1 MRKLELEL
9 ISDADINLLF
19 EKGVRGRI
27 SYIFK
32 RYLKSTTQNKNQNI
46 FYTET
51 LIIYMT
57 MWCPNIFQQVH
68 SNGKILKMSIQTN
81 TEAIVE
87 KVVL

>member
-57 MWCPNIFQQVH
+57 M
-68 SNGKILKMSIQTN
+68 
-81 TEAIVE
+81 
-87 KVVL
+87 